1 MLDFPE
7 LLAPARI
14 VSGRK
19 AISVRFRIDLN
30 PSMAIPEMASGSVA
44 GEAGRA
50 LAVFFAIAFTAN
62 VSHSS
67 VQIQRRGRRRRSRG
81 RRQAS
86 AKSAGPQEGLPS
98 RTPRLYNAPVSSL
111 PKAPRSRLASRLLLA
126 ACLLTIGF
134 LLLEILTYGYGR
146 DQGIYAM
153 VGRALL
159 AGKMPYRDAWDFKPP
174 GIFVIYA
181 GARAIFGSGQWGI
194 RALECLGLVA
204 MVAAMGELTKRW
216 WGERAIGILG
226 GAIAVL
232 VHAQLD
238 FWHTAQPESFGGML
252 TIFALLV
259 LGHEG
264 GGSEAEAA
272 RGTTP
277 SERERWIRRF
287 ACGVLF
293 GLTGLLKPPL
303 AGGGAVVA
311 IALALQTYLRERSI
325 RAAAR
330 PVYPIVLGGAAPLLL
345 CAIWFAAK
353 GALHD
358 LTQVLFVFTP
368 HYTKLGWEDST
379 VAGMAYAGFS
389 DWLTEYSSVPTV
401 GVLLL
406 LGFRPTK
413 RERPGVFLVA
423 GIIAVHLVGV
433 ILQGKFFPYH
443 YGATWPVTGLL
454 AALGFW
460 RVWDRLTTWN
470 EAVGASLFFAGL
482 TALALGRSATKD
494 VPHSY
499 LERCGERLAA
509 FTRSPRNQAE
519 IDRLASVADVNAAAN
534 RSVAGY
540 LRYHVPPDRTVFV
553 WGFEPVIYDLADR
566 TPSTRYLYDVPQR
579 VAWAKETERATLMK
593 DLEASHP
600 AAVVVEKRDVFPM
613 VTGDAIDSNDTL
625 QEFDALRRMLRER
638 YWMAETIEDFDIY
651 LER

>member
-1 MLDFPE
+1 M
-7 LLAPARI
+7 
-14 VSGRK
+14 
-19 AISVRFRIDLN
+19 
-30 PSMAIPEMASGSVA
+30 
-44 GEAGRA
+44 
-50 LAVFFAIAFTAN
+50 
-62 VSHSS
+62 SS
-67 VQIQRRGRRRRSRG
+67 PPQR
-81 RRQAS
+81 
-86 AKSAGPQEGLPS
+86 
-98 RTPRLYNAPVSSL
+98 PRLAD
-111 PKAPRSRLASRLLLA
+111 RLLLA
-126 ACLLTIGF
+126 ACLLTIAF
-134 LLLEILTYGYGR
+134 LLIQILMYGYGR

-159 AGKMPYRDAWDFKPP
+159 SGKMPYRDAWDFKPP

-181 GARAIFGSGQWGI
+181 GARALFGSGQWGI
-194 RALECLGLVA
+194 RALECLGLIA

-226 GAIAVL
+226 GAVAVL
-232 VHAQLD
+232 IHAQLD

-252 TIFALLV
+252 TIFALLA

-264 GGSEAEAA
+264 GGAEAEATRA
-272 RGTTP
+272 KAPAP

-287 ACGVLF
+287 ACGALF
-293 GLTGLLKPPL
+293 GICGLLKPPL

-311 IALALQTYLRERSI
+311 VALALQTYLRERSI

-330 PVYPIVLGGAAPLLL
+330 PVYPIVLGGAAPLIL

-358 LTQVLFVFTP
+358 LTAVLFVFTP
-368 HYTKLGWEDST
+368 HYTKLGWEGET
-379 VAGMAYAGFS
+379 LGGMTYWGFIE
-389 DWLTEYSSVPTV
+389 WLTGYSSVPTA

-406 LGFRPTK
+406 LGLRPTP
-413 RERPGVFLVA
+413 RQRFGVFVVA
-423 GIIAVHLVGV
+423 GIIAVHLAGV
-433 ILQGKFFPYH
+433 TMQGKFFPYH

-454 AALGFW
+454 AGLGLW
-460 RVWDRLTTWN
+460 RVWERLTTWHQ
-470 EAVGASLFFAGL
+470 ALGASLFFVGL
-482 TALALGRSATKD
+482 TAVAFGRSATKD

-499 LERCGERLAA
+499 LDRCGERLRA
-509 FTRSPRNQAE
+509 FTSSPRNQAE

-534 RSVAGY
+534 RAVAVF
-540 LRYHVPPDRTVFV
+540 LRDHVPADRTVFV

-579 VAWAKETERATLMK
+579 VAWAKEAERATLMK

-600 AAVVVEKRDVFPM
+600 AAVVVERRDVFPM

-625 QEFDALRRMLRER
+625 QEFDALRTLLQDR
-638 YWMAETIEDFDIY
+638 YWMAEKIEDFDVY